1 MKNILLGAIGIL
13 VTIYVTL
20 IGMNLYMIQTHKD
33 QLENCF
39 SRILQQAMVDGY
51 NTADDEEIT
60 QRIIS
65 ELAESRN
72 KDSAVQ
78 VVIQAM
84 DLKKGLLSVK
94 VTERFLLLTGKEK
107 EITLEKTILMDRI
120 VLNEDQVKVT
130 FLLEGEVFKSY
141 QLIKGENCPL
151 PKSPE
156 GNFVGWIKQGDHTK
170 TFISSIGEV
179 WEDQVYI
186 AVME

>member
-13 VTIYVTL
+13 TTIYVTL

-39 SRILQQAMVDGY
+39 SRILQQALVDGY
-51 NTADDEEIT
+51 NTADDEEIA

-84 DLKKGLLSVK
+84 DLKRGFLSVK
-94 VTERFLLLTGKEK
+94 VTERFSLLTGKEK
-107 EITLEKTILMDRI
+107 EITLEKIILMDRI

-156 GNFVGWIKQGDHTK
+156 GNFAGWVKQGDDTK
-170 TFISSIGEV
+170 TLISSIGEV
-179 WEDQVYI
+179 WEDEVYI
-186 AVME
+186 AVMK